1 MRLLRYCLAIVIS
14 LMAITSIQSQDK
26 SPNSAAVMT
35 NSDVVQMV
43 KSGLS
48 PELVI
53 AKIKASKTRFD
64 TSPVVLS
71 ELKQNGVSE
80 NILVAMVESG
90 PVTPSTTLSPPP
102 PDSQMESARSA
113 VRALRRLA
121 STTEVGVSYVNYS
134 PLVGE
139 VKAEVEDALSR
150 MRAGNLKA
158 SIQASLN
165 EYAYAAYVWQAT
177 WRSDWVEGQLKDEA
191 VKKYG
196 VPKRGLLK
204 VVWRV
209 DFLNAIWREA
219 RNQFEIANTI
229 LSQSQ
234 PSPSVDASAPGQA
247 DLAGAWQIVIKGN
260 NGQDVQF
267 NLTIVKSGDGYRGTM
282 RSSVGNSDNVRI
294 TKNGNSFAIYA
305 SEQQKKT
312 TLSIQLEGTLEAT
325 VMRGNATVGNGKQT
339 ATLPFTGTRLGN

>member
-1 MRLLRYCLAIVIS
+1 
-14 LMAITSIQSQDK
+14 
-26 SPNSAAVMT
+26 MT

-53 AKIKASKTRFD
+53 TKIKASKTKFD
-64 TSPVVLS
+64 TSPAVLS

-80 NILVAMVESG
+80 NILVAMVESES
-90 PVTPSTTLSPPP
+90 VTPMTTVSPPP
-102 PDSQMESARSA
+102 PDSHMESARSA
-113 VRALRRLA
+113 VRALRKLA
-121 STTEVGVSYVNYS
+121 SATEVGVSYVNYS

-139 VKAEVEDALSR
+139 VKADVEDALSR
-150 MRAGNLKA
+150 MRDGNLKA

-165 EYAYAAYVWQAT
+165 EYTYAAYVWQAT

-196 VPKRGLLK
+196 VQKKGLLK

-234 PSPSVDASAPGQA
+234 PSTSGDGSSPGRD
-247 DLAGAWQIVIKGN
+247 DLVGAWQIVINGN
-260 NGQDVQF
+260 NGQNAQF
-267 NLTIVKSGDGYRGTM
+267 NLTIVQSSDGYRGTM
-282 RSSVGNSDNVRI
+282 RSSMGNSDNLRI

-312 TLSIQLEGTLEAT
+312 TLSIQLEGTIEST
-325 VMRGNATVGNGKQT
+325 VMRGNATVGNGKQS